1 MQCYSSTAYSKSLH
15 SHAGYLFPLTHLDT
29 FLIISTPFWH
39 SAYPQSC
46 LLVHFVTWSTLEA
59 MKTKASKIWH
69 QVVLSKC
76 SCMKT
81 KLFSP
86 SIPFQEKKF
95 YLGSIQAE
103 FIFSSFGSYKKNK
116 KWKKLI
122 NYSQS
127 PDSLALATREQCS
140 TNDFLEIFWFNS

>member
-1 MQCYSSTAYSKSLH
+1 MQCCSSVAYSKSLH
-15 SHAGYLFPLTHLDT
+15 SHAGYLFPLTHLDS
-29 FLIISTPFWH
+29 FLIISTPFLH

-46 LLVHFVTWSTLEA
+46 LLVHLVTQSTLEA

-69 QVVLSKC
+69 QVVLKKF
-76 SCMKT
+76 SCLKT
-81 KLFSP
+81 KLFSS

-95 YLGSIQAE
+95 YLGSVQAE
-103 FIFSSFGSYKKNK
+103 FIFSSCGSYLKK
-116 KWKKLI
+116 KKLI

-140 TNDFLEIFWFNS
+140 TNDFFGLFWFNS